1 MTETQ
6 EFKDFLTSMFKDFI
20 LNRAKDYMANHSDA
34 YRLDNERS
42 EYRTDEELKNIDSA
56 IQQKTEETISK
67 PLVVLLNIR

>member
-1 MTETQ
+1 
-6 EFKDFLTSMFKDFI
+6 MFKDFI